1 MSSSFDMFLEF
12 LQKLGFRLVGVFDYS
27 QLDPNA
33 RERCSPPPCS
43 VAIEIPAGR
52 ISDQT
57 KIAIVAEIRYASN
70 TNLVI
75 SRIARCVGQEVKIE
89 EAQVQVF

>member
-1 MSSSFDMFLEF
+1 MFLEF
-12 LQKLGFRLVGVFDYS
+12 LQKLGFRLVGIFDYS

-33 RERCSPPPCS
+33 REKCSPPPCS
-43 VAIEIPAGR
+43 VAIEIPSGR
-52 ISDQT
+52 ISDPS

-75 SRIARCVGQEVKIE
+75 SRIARCQGQEIKIA